1 MKAPVPESLFWK
13 VAKPATLLQKD
24 SWQRCFPV
32 NFSRFLR
39 TPFVTEH
46 LWTTASEPNSM
57 KLHLWISEEHLF
69 VLFYATPFLVR
80 ESFPGLKTLF
90 WYNSA
95 GTVSAGTVSART
107 RHCYA
112 IPILLCF
119 SDVFLHL
126 KNVFIRHIWEVSN
139 CTGWVKPLFWNRNET
154 MWNFIKSLWGKTAEA
169 QETHDVVLTL

>member
-1 MKAPVPESLFWK
+1 M
-13 VAKPATLLQKD
+13 
-24 SWQRCFPV
+24 
-32 NFSRFLR
+32 FSCEFLR

-80 ESFPGLKTLF
+80 ESFQGSKTLF

-95 GTVSAGTVSART
+95 GTVSAGTVCART

-119 SDVFLHL
+119 SDVFLHF
-126 KNVFIRHIWEVSN
+126 KNVFIRHIWEVNN

-154 MWNFIKSLWGKTAEA
+154 MWNFIKTLWGKTAEA